1 LFFVNKS
8 KQTLPVKAP
17 IKFNYM
23 TTLLEGGG
31 SHMIMPNGVYS
42 KVARDY
48 FEKVEVEKLTS
59 PTP

>member
-1 LFFVNKS
+1 
-8 KQTLPVKAP
+8 
-17 IKFNYM
+17 M

-48 FEKVEVEKLTS
+48 FEKVEVEMLTS

>member
-1 LFFVNKS
+1 
-8 KQTLPVKAP
+8 VKAAV
-17 IKFNYM
+17 KFNYM

-48 FEKVEVEKLTS
+48 FEKVENEKLTS